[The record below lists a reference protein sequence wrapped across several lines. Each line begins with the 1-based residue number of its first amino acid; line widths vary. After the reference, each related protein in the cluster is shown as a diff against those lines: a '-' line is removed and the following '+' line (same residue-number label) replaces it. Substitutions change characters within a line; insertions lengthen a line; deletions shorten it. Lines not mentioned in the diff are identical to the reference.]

1 MRYYGNPYLL
11 WNEKAVEPL
20 YESKP
25 DAEIYRMLA
34 DAMGYGD
41 FFDFTDDEYLNI
53 LLSTPWGKAHGVTID
68 KVREKNYLRCEVS
81 GPVAHEN
88 GEFYTPS
95 GRASFYREDPKPDYM
110 MGQELDIEKE
120 KFSLFWEPAREAD
133 LDNPIREKFPFTI
146 CCEHMRTR
154 THTQWYDVD
163 YMKEF
168 ERQPCCRINPEDAA
182 ELGIKEG
189 DTIRLYN
196 DRGSVT
202 LLATINPGEQRTVL
216 HCPRSFLTRE
226 HIDGDLARTTFND
239 YNQACRNQSYFD
251 CAVAIEKL

>member
-1 MRYYGNPYLL
+1 M
-11 WNEKAVEPL
+11 

-25 DAEIYRMLA
+25 DFEIYKLLA
-34 DAMGYGD
+34 EGMGYGD
-41 FFDFTDDEYLNI
+41 FFQFTADEYLNTC
-53 LLSTPWGKAHGVTID
+53 LSTPFGKENGITID
-68 KVREKNYLRCEVS
+68 KVREKNYLRCDTE
-81 GPVAHEN
+81 PAVAFE
-88 GEFYTPS
+88 GGIFKTAS
-95 GRASFYREDPKPDYM
+95 KRAMFYREAPKPDYN
-110 MGQELDIEKE
+110 MGQEVDLEKE
-120 KFSLFWEPAREAD
+120 KFSCYWEPAREAD
-133 LDNPIREKFPFTI
+133 LGNPIREQFPFTI

-168 ERQPCCRINPEDAA
+168 EAQPVCRINPEDAA
-182 ELGIKEG
+182 ELGIEEG
-189 DTIRLYN
+189 DEIRLYN

-202 LLATINPGEQRTVL
+202 LLAVLNAGQQRKSL